1 MKITILSKSFAA
13 VAAAAVLA
21 LAGCSSSPSAEA
33 PVKASNTVVQE
44 LGFAGK
50 TPAQIVQAI
59 DSSPDARPLDFG
71 ASVRGTQL
79 VLKKGDQETTL
90 TLPQDKY
97 YLSVAPYQNQTH
109 ECYFHSLATCHGELG
124 NADVK
129 VQIVD
134 DQGKVLV
141 DEQTKTYANGFVG
154 FWLPRD
160 IKGTVTMTV
169 NGVKGTAPFATTDGS
184 ATCMTT
190 LKLTE
195 KV

>member
-1 MKITILSKSFAA
+1 MRKTLAA
-13 VAAAAVLA
+13 IGAAALLA
-21 LAGCSSSPSAEA
+21 LAGCSSAAPSADTPAA
-33 PVKASNTVVQE
+33 PNAVVQE

-50 TPAQIVQAI
+50 TPQQIVEAI
-59 DSSPDARPLDFG
+59 DSSPAARPLDFG

-79 VLKKGDQETTL
+79 VLKKGDEETTL
-90 TLPQDKY
+90 NLPQDKY
-97 YLSVAPYQNQTH
+97 YLSVAPYEKQTH

-124 NADVK
+124 NADVT

-141 DEQTKTYANGFVG
+141 DETTKTYANGFVG

-160 IKGTVTMTV
+160 VKGTVTMTV
-169 NGVKGTAPFATTDGS
+169 NGLKGTAPFATTDGS

-190 LKLTE
+190 LHLTQ
-195 KV
+195 KA